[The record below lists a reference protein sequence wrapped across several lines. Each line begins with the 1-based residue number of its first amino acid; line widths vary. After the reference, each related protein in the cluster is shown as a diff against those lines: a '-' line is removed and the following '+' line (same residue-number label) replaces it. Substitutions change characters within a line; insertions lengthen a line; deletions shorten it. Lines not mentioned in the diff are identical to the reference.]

1 MDKMT
6 RCLRMTLSVALT
18 TIWLVGQ
25 SNVALADANGR
36 AGRSGASGSTCGG
49 GCHSGGTVPTLAF
62 ASGGVPFSATTAVAG
77 SVNTYTFTVSG
88 GPGVT
93 AGLGVKAT
101 SGALGV
107 TGSTTKILST
117 EVVHSAPTP
126 FVNGSVV
133 YTFTWTAPAT
143 AGSVTLFG
151 AGVSSNGDNATKL
164 DGAAAIVATITVT
177 GSTGGGGVN
186 AAPIATFTAP
196 ATATV
201 GSSVSFDASASTD
214 SDGSIATY
222 TWDFGDN
229 SAGAGVN
236 PPHSYAAVGTY
247 TVKLVVTDNLGATG
261 TSSQNIAIS
270 AIGTRVAPFAN
281 AGGPYS
287 GTVVTEMLFNGSQS
301 TVSSGLTAT
310 YDWNFGDGTATV
322 LATGPQPAHIY
333 SQSGTYI
340 ITLQVTDSG
349 TPPLSSTATSSAV
362 ITGGTTPGGDTGQ
375 QLYDNNCA
383 SCHGPKGGPPGPD
396 GAVSGTAS
404 SSISLAIQVVPVM
417 QSLSTLS
424 AAEIDAISTYLGP
437 SSASVGQQL
446 YDAACASCHGPNG
459 IGGPDGNVAGT
470 SAASINT
477 AIQNVPEMQS
487 LNTLSL
493 DQISSIANF
502 LNPTTQGRGEL
513 LYNADCASCHG
524 PGGTGGDAKAIVGA
538 DAEDITKAIK
548 DVPDMASLAPL
559 LDQPDVI
566 DAIAAFLGGGGND
579 DDDLSSKP
587 KAPPKTNATP
597 AAGALDWLSLFGV
610 GAWGLSR
617 RRRK

>member
-1 MDKMT
+1 MGRMT
-6 RCLRMTLSVALT
+6 RCLRTTLSMALVT
-18 TIWLVGQ
+18 ACLVGQ
-25 SNVALADANGR
+25 SNVASADAPGR
-36 AGRSGASGSTCGG
+36 AGRSGAAGSTCGG

-62 ASGGVPFSATTAVAG
+62 ASGGAPFSTINAVAG

-101 SGALGV
+101 NGTLGV
-107 TGSTTKILST
+107 TGTGTKILAT
-117 EVVHSAPTP
+117 EVVQSTPTP
-126 FVNGSVV
+126 FVNGSVI

-151 AGVSSNGDNATKL
+151 SGVSSNGDNTVKL

-177 GSTGGGGVN
+177 AGGGGVN
-186 AAPIATFTAP
+186 SAPIAAFTAP

-201 GSSVSFDASASTD
+201 GSPVSFDASASTD
-214 SDGSIATY
+214 SDGTIAVY

-229 SAGAGVN
+229 SAGAGVKP

-261 TSSQNIAIS
+261 TNTQNITIS

-287 GTVVTEMLFNGSQS
+287 GTAGVEMLFNGSQS
-301 TVSSGLTAT
+301 TISSGLTAT
-310 YDWNFGDGTATV
+310 YDWNYGDGTATA

-333 SQSGTYI
+333 SQPGTYV
-340 ITLQVTDSG
+340 ITLTVTDSG
-349 TPPLSSTATSSAV
+349 APPLSNTATASAA
-362 ITGGTTPGGDTGQ
+362 ILGGTPPPGGGGTGQ
-375 QLYDNNCA
+375 QLYDNDCA

-396 GAVSGTAS
+396 GAVKGTAS
-404 SSISLAIQVVPVM
+404 SSISSAIQVVPVM

-424 AAEIDAISTYLGP
+424 AVEIDAISTYLGP
-437 SSASVGQQL
+437 A
-446 YDAACASCHGPNG
+446 
-459 IGGPDGNVAGT
+459 
-470 SAASINT
+470 
-477 AIQNVPEMQS
+477 
-487 LNTLSL
+487 
-493 DQISSIANF
+493 
-502 LNPTTQGRGEL
+502 TQGSGEL
-513 LYNADCASCHG
+513 LYNANCASCHG
-524 PGGTGGDAKAIVGA
+524 PGGTGGDAVAIVGA
-538 DAEDITKAIK
+538 SAEDTTDAIK
-548 DVPDMASLAPL
+548 KVPDMASLAPL

-566 DAIAAFLGGGGND
+566 DAITAFLGGGED
-579 DDDLSSKP
+579 DDDLTKP
-587 KAPPKTNATP
+587 KAPPKANATP

-610 GAWGLSR
+610 GAWGLNR